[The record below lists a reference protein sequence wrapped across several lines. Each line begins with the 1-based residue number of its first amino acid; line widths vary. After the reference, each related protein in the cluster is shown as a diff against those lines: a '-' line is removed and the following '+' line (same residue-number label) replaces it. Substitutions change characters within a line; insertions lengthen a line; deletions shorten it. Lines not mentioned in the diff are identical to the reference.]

1 MMICNI
7 AVFYL
12 AMAVQ
17 FIGYHGIVAEN
28 VAVLQEYTR
37 LRSLGTI
44 TQTGAYSRPAEWPL
58 HTLLEVTASYAVR
71 SNLILR

>member
-28 VAVLQEYTR
+28 FAGVADDYEYIVAGDDYTSWCLLSTGMVASAHSPR
-37 LRSLGTI
+37 GHCKLRC
-44 TQTGAYSRPAEWPL
+44 AE
-58 HTLLEVTASYAVR
+58 
-71 SNLILR
+71 